1 MICEY
6 ITYDIKNWFRLIIN
20 QNDDICLSFEFYI
33 LLYNLFYKL
42 IGIDLIYRIILTCVK
57 DVYFIKLNK
66 VMKTIL

>member
-1 MICEY
+1 MMYEY

-42 IGIDLIYRIILTCVK
+42 IGIDLIYRIIFTCVK
-57 DVYFIKLNK
+57 DLFYQIK
-66 VMKTIL
+66 